1 MQNPDFF
8 KKTDSLKSGC
18 FYAVEATQRCYRIN
32 EPDHFLKDME
42 ISIMGYL
49 DKEEQFHHFNRLQSR
64 WAAKTSLVELLSL
77 NDLKS
82 LDFFQLKDTILED
95 LGNKTDD
102 TGEMVKKTVQAFIER
117 SDSDRGIIHS
127 VEELKRKHL
136 KEYLTPPDLA
146 H

>member
-1 MQNPDFF
+1 
-8 KKTDSLKSGC
+8 
-18 FYAVEATQRCYRIN
+18 
-32 EPDHFLKDME
+32 ME
-42 ISIMGYL
+42 ISIIGYL
-49 DKEEQFHHFNRLQSR
+49 DKEEKIHHFNRLQSR
-64 WAAKTSLVELLSL
+64 WAAKTSLLELLSL

-95 LGNKTDD
+95 LGKKTEGPD
-102 TGEMVKKTVQAFIER
+102 EMVKKTIHAFIER
-117 SDSDRGIIHS
+117 SDSDFGITHS